1 MGLSWLDRETS
12 HILQCPAIN
21 LLACSQLFD
30 PHLALSLQNPA
41 TAYLPLGIPNFL
53 SFLGQRPFHLFLK
66 QIAKLWRV
74 QLYPWFSSGTF
85 PQSMS
90 PLNRNFPT
98 LPKMFNIITLVF

>member
-1 MGLSWLDRETS
+1 MIPSSTLMGLSWLDRETS
-12 HILQCPAIN
+12 HILQCSAIN

-66 QIAKLWRV
+66 QIAKFWRV
-74 QLYPWFSSGTF
+74 QLYPMVLIWH
-85 PQSMS
+85 
-90 PLNRNFPT
+90 LPT
-98 LPKMFNIITLVF
+98 IHVTS